1 MMTKEEVIRTIDHD
15 YDCIK
20 ELEGLIQKQPDEE
33 TKIGL
38 IELIAFIYSEYITG
52 IYSSEHLDEMLAEYG
67 KNIEFASITEPDEN
81 KVLMVMTSAAKIG
94 GHTAAV
100 NNWIRWDDSREY
112 SLVLTGQKSQDVPRF
127 LRETVS
133 KSGGEILE
141 VAGYSFAER
150 AVNLLETSKGYGHII
165 LFTHMYDVVP
175 VIAYSNKNW
184 TIPVYFYHHADF
196 RFTLGLS
203 VADRIMNLNDYDMA
217 RMSRIYGVDP
227 ELCSVVRLP
236 GNSVVEQAQKA
247 VTDDEEKASIRNKYG
262 IPEDTKLIISMG
274 ADYKFQSI
282 EGYEFDKFV
291 VKLLEVCAEGTR
303 FYIIGADSSSDKWK
317 KMERITQGH
326 AKALGEMPIEN
337 ASEMISVADL
347 FIGSFPMRA
356 SGMVLAIRYGVP
368 ALTLRVTDRN
378 RDLYG
383 NLVADSVDELITRA
397 SSIIN
402 SGHDIVEIEPEVL
415 KPMKKD
421 AWLSRWNSVL
431 DSKDKHSKHLI
442 TPVREVG
449 RQEMINSQLLRENAG
464 KNVARYLS
472 GKSCDPDVLGVVYRM
487 DENIAVNHYTIM
499 NDRLK
504 STRMLSDKH
513 LKLFKMAVSILNA
526 EQDGQTIADYVR
538 SCGYKSIAIYGM
550 HYLGEWL
557 LRELRQNGFEVLYGI
572 DRNADNID
580 ADIKIYKPDDEIP
593 NVDVLIN
600 TTAFFNSEII
610 EGMKK
615 NPAGKMVSLNEV
627 LSCFDER

>member
-52 IYSSEHLDEMLAEYG
+52 IYSSEHLEEMLAEYG
-67 KNIEFASITEPDEN
+67 KKIEFASITEPDEN
-81 KVLMVMTSAAKIG
+81 KVLMVMTSAAKVG

-100 NNWIRWDDSREY
+100 NNWIRWDDSRKY
-112 SLVLTGQKSQDVPRF
+112 SLVLTGQKRQDIPVF
-127 LRETVS
+127 LKDSVS

-141 VAGYSFAER
+141 VSGYSFAER
-150 AVNLLETSKGYGHII
+150 AVNLLELSKSYGQII

-184 TIPVYFYHHADF
+184 TTPVYFCHHADF

-217 RMSRIYGVDP
+217 RMSSIYGVDP

-317 KMERITQGH
+317 KMERITQGY

-356 SGMVLAIRYGVP
+356 SGMVLAIRYGLP

-378 RDLYG
+378 KDLYG
-383 NLVADSVDELITRA
+383 NMVTDSMDELITRA

-402 SGHDIVEIEPEVL
+402 SGHDILEIEPGVL
-415 KPMKKD
+415 KPMKKSE
-421 AWLSRWNSVL
+421 WLSRWNSVL
-431 DSKDKHSKHLI
+431 ENRDKHSKHSI
-442 TPVREVG
+442 TPFREVG
-449 RQEMINSQLLRENAG
+449 RQEIINMQLLRENAG

-472 GKSCDPDVLGVVYRM
+472 GKSCDPDVLRVVYRM

-513 LKLFKMAVSILNA
+513 LKLFKLAVGIMNA
-526 EQDGQTIADYVR
+526 EQNGQTIADYVR

-557 LRELRQNGFEVLYGI
+557 LRELRQNGFEVSYGI
-572 DRNADNID
+572 DRNAHNIET
-580 ADIKIYKPDDEIP
+580 DIRLYKPDDKLP
-593 NVDVLIN
+593 YVDVILN
-600 TTAFFNSEII
+600 TTAFPNEMIIEEIEDFQAKDMVSINEII
-610 EGMKK
+610 ALVE
-615 NPAGKMVSLNEV
+615 
-627 LSCFDER
+627 